1 MKKLI
6 FFVILLFVGI
16 GFYFYPSYEK
26 KQTVEIQKEHMAEFI
41 KEDKPF
47 EENIV
52 TKEMDASNLNRVT
65 FEEVKNA
72 KFTKKNAL
80 AKLTIQK
87 FNFSV
92 PIYANATEK
101 HLLIGAVTLKNNQVL
116 GKGNYTLA
124 GHNMSRSGVLFSD
137 VPKLKEGDVITI
149 EDNYKKYKYT
159 VVTNKIVLPNNS
171 EVLEDDQQNKLTL
184 VTCLSIKDNSKRVIV
199 TALLEETKEKVA

>member
-159 VVTNKIVLPNNS
+159 VITNKIVSPNNS

>member
-26 KQTVEIQKEHMAEFI
+26 KQTVETQKEHMAEFI

-159 VVTNKIVLPNNS
+159 VITNKIVSPNNS

>member
-80 AKLTIQK
+80 AKLTIKK

-137 VPKLKEGDVITI
+137 VPKLIEGDIIMI
-149 EDNYKKYKYT
+149 EDNHNQYTYK
-159 VVTNKIVLPNNS
+159 VITNKVVSPNNS
-171 EVLEDDQQNKLTL
+171 EVLEDDEQSKLTL

-199 TALLEETKEKVA
+199 TAILEETKEKVA

>member
-26 KQTVEIQKEHMAEFI
+26 KQTAEIQKEHMAEFI

-159 VVTNKIVLPNNS
+159 VITNKIVSPNNS

>member
-26 KQTVEIQKEHMAEFI
+26 KQTVAIQKEHITEFI

-80 AKLTIQK
+80 AKLTIKK

-137 VPKLKEGDVITI
+137 VPKLKEGDIIMI
-149 EDNYKKYKYT
+149 EDNHNQYKYK
-159 VVTNKIVLPNNS
+159 VITNKIVSPNNS
-171 EVLEDDQQNKLTL
+171 EVLEDDEQSKLTL

-199 TALLEETKEKVA
+199 TAILEETKEKVA

>member
-159 VVTNKIVLPNNS
+159 VVTNKIVSPNNS

>member
-26 KQTVEIQKEHMAEFI
+26 KQTAEIQKEHMAEFI

-101 HLLIGAVTLKNNQVL
+101 HLLIGAVTLKNNQML

-159 VVTNKIVLPNNS
+159 VVTNKIVSPNNS

>member
-26 KQTVEIQKEHMAEFI
+26 KQTTEIQKEHMAEFI

-159 VVTNKIVLPNNS
+159 VITNKIVSPNNS

>member
-26 KQTVEIQKEHMAEFI
+26 KQTAEIQKEHMAEFI

-159 VVTNKIVLPNNS
+159 VITNKIVSPNNS

-184 VTCLSIKDNSKRVIV
+184 VTCLSIKDNSKRVII

>member
-101 HLLIGAVTLKNNQVL
+101 HLLIGAVTLKNNQML

-159 VVTNKIVLPNNS
+159 VVTNKIVSPNNS

>member
-16 GFYFYPSYEK
+16 GFYFHPSYEK
-26 KQTVEIQKEHMAEFI
+26 KQTAEIQKEHMAEFI

-159 VVTNKIVLPNNS
+159 VITNKIVSPNNS